1 MMTGYQISQHSW
13 WILAIRGVAAIL
25 FGIAA
30 LLWPHLTLLVLIYLF
45 GAYALVDGLVAVA
58 VAFQERNVVGH
69 WWILLIEGLAGILA
83 GLLAFFWP
91 GITALVLLGLV
102 AAWAILTGVIEVAA
116 ALSFRRAFGLEWTL
130 ILAGAVSILLGIA
143 LALSPAAGLLAL
155 VWLIGLYAI
164 VFGVLQLIRAFQFRS
179 VLSSW

>member
-1 MMTGYQISQHSW
+1 MMTGYQISQHAW
-13 WILAIRGVAAIL
+13 WILAVRGVAAIL

-45 GAYALVDGLVAVA
+45 GAYALIDGLVAVA
-58 VAFQERNVVGH
+58 VALQERHIVGH

-91 GITALVLLGLV
+91 GITALVLLALV
-102 AAWAILTGVIEVAA
+102 ATWAILTGVIEVAA
-116 ALSFRRAFGLEWTL
+116 ALSFRRSFGLEWTL
-130 ILAGAVSILLGIA
+130 VLAGVVSILLGIA

-164 VFGVLQLIRAFQFRS
+164 VFGLLQLIRAFQFRAA
-179 VLSSW
+179 LPSW